1 MFTGIIETFAVVQS
15 IEDRGGN
22 RVFALET
29 EIAGEFRPEESV
41 AHNGVCLTVENVSGQ
56 RYQVTAIPESL
67 QRSMLGHLAVG
78 DRVNLER
85 SLPAGGRLDGHFV
98 QGHVDAT
105 GTVERVIAP
114 EADTAIA
121 DSSWEFFVQYPAEY
135 EALIVEKGSI
145 CVNGI
150 SLTVASNDPERH
162 TFSVC
167 IIPYTWEHTNVKQW
181 DTGTVVNLEFDV
193 LGKYVQKILSLRP
206 NGGAV

>member
-1 MFTGIIETFAVVQS
+1 MFTGIIETFAVVKS

-22 RVFALET
+22 RVFHLET
-29 EIAGEFRPEESV
+29 DIASEFRPEESV
-41 AHNGVCLTVENVSGQ
+41 AHNGVCLTVENVAD
-56 RYQVTAIPESL
+56 RLYQVTAIPESL
-67 QRSMLGHLAVG
+67 QRSMLGKLAVG

-105 GTVERVIAP
+105 GEVQRVIEP
-114 EADTAIA
+114 EAGTDVA
-121 DSSWEFFVQYPAEY
+121 DSSWEFFVRYAAEY

-145 CVNGI
+145 CINGI
-150 SLTVASNDPERH
+150 SLTVARNDPAEH

-181 DTGTVVNLEFDV
+181 SVGTTVNLEFDV
-193 LGKYVQKILSLRP
+193 LGKYVQKILSLR
-206 NGGAV
+206 V